1 MCAIAGWWL
10 NHQTMGGFN
19 RCKQRTLLTLI
30 LQCSYECVGEGHRRS
45 HGWGL
50 NKSYI
55 QKLSQ
60 CSVLCIS
67 FQDDM
72 TWYRHFGCFSKQKLQ
87 ETFKNMCSDVFFFRG
102 SSNNTARK
110 EDVCCTDPSG
120 ELRSVASGSA
130 GRRSETC
137 HWVPR
142 CFSVKVMHGS
152 RWDLDQQKYWHPISI
167 IEIRH
172 IYFLT
177 FQIVIPGIKRK
188 REREKK

>member
-1 MCAIAGWWL
+1 MLSFMYLFSGWHDL
-10 NHQTMGGFN
+10 VQALRLFFKTKASRDF
-19 RCKQRTLLTLI
+19 
-30 LQCSYECVGEGHRRS
+30 
-45 HGWGL
+45 
-50 NKSYI
+50 
-55 QKLSQ
+55 QKH
-60 CSVLCIS
+60 V
-67 FQDDM
+67 
-72 TWYRHFGCFSKQKLQ
+72 FGC
-87 ETFKNMCSDVFFFRG
+87 FFFRG

-188 REREKK
+188 REREKNNGRKKDSRQKYRNPKWNPKWKVYMEQYETL